1 MKKATLL
8 AVACALSAAA
18 FGAHAQTSPM
28 SNMYVEGSVASVT
41 TDFGDGLKYKPRT
54 VAAIVGYNVHPNL
67 AVEGMLGLNASK
79 GTATIRDVDSGQLV
93 STSLKYTSTV
103 GVFIKPRVAINN
115 EAEVFARLGYV
126 QSRAKATAGTTTL
139 TDTDEDF
146 AYGLGANYNFDKN
159 LYATLGYMVY
169 YKKDDVKSSGFNV
182 GVGYRF

>member
-79 GTATIRDVDSGQLV
+79 GTATIQNV